1 MPSALTVLL
10 CVLTGSFIAGIVYIY
25 TSRLKRAQRPDST
38 KKPVLSIIR
47 ECLMKC
53 IDYIIPV
60 CTLAFL
66 AYVGCIMP
74 GKPKQPKDENG
85 FTAAQRKLL
94 GIPEMKPPTIKLNP
108 HKSSTTDGI
117 LTSEELKAL
126 GESEKTDK

>member
-1 MPSALTVLL
+1 MPLALSVLL

-25 TSRLKRAQRPDST
+25 SSRLKSAQRPDST

-47 ECLMKC
+47 KCLMKS

-60 CTLAFL
+60 CTMAFL

-74 GKPKQPKDENG
+74 EKPKQPKDENG

-94 GIPEMKPPTIKLNP
+94 GIPEMKPPKIKLNLQ
-108 HKSSTTDGI
+108 KSSPTGGI
-117 LTSEELKAL
+117 LTAEELKIL